1 MEENYISFRKAK
13 VGGFNKKDVIA
24 YIEKMRNDF
33 FDYKKAV
40 EATIDQLNAKVRELE
55 TACQV
60 QSETV
65 KEVIVEVPVA
75 VESNAD
81 PLSDINEATS
91 QLRLVADELCR
102 SLSDFMSKISVS
114 EQDVS
119 QTSEKPEIFENVS
132 AYIEETAKEIF
143 EEECE
148 ESSDNTD
155 EEPVVDKVA
164 EILSSSLN
172 FSFVKNEKTS
182 SVNTKTEEVKNG
194 KSILDCLSSCSFL
207 G

>member
-13 VGGFNKKDVIA
+13 VGGFNKKDVIS

-40 EATIDQLNAKVRELE
+40 ETTIDQLNAKVRELE
-55 TACQV
+55 AVCEGQKE
-60 QSETV
+60 QI

-75 VESNAD
+75 VENNTD
-81 PLSDINEATS
+81 PLSNINEATS

-102 SLSDFMSKISVS
+102 NLTDFMSKISAG
-114 EQDVS
+114 EQASRVC
-119 QTSEKPEIFENVS
+119 EKPEIFENVS

-143 EEECE
+143 EENTEAESDKTE
-148 ESSDNTD
+148 EA
-155 EEPVVDKVA
+155 PVVDRVA
-164 EILSSSLN
+164 DILNSSMN
-172 FSFVKNEKTS
+172 FSFIKENTVCADEKKDDTKNK
-182 SVNTKTEEVKNG
+182 
-194 KSILDCLSSCSFL
+194 KSILDCLNSYSFL